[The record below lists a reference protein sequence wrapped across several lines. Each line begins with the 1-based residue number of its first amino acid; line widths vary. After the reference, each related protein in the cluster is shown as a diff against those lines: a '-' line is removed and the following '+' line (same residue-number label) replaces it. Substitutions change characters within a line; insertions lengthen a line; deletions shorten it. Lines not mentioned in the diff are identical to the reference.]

1 MMLAVSEKLSWFISR
16 SSGWVAAA
24 LLTLTVMWGVLGSAR
39 LVERRGLPRWLA
51 DLHRYLAWLTIVF
64 IAVHLLALVGDNYLH
79 IGWREL
85 FVPFALDW
93 RPGAVA
99 WGIVALYL
107 VAVVQLSSWVRRWLP
122 RTLWRRLHYL
132 SYPAMWMALVHGLRA
147 GTDAGNL
154 GVRIGVITMVAL
166 TAFLTA
172 LRILGTRRQRRPVVV
187 PTPPDGSHGSAAP
200 TLADRAPSLR

>member
-1 MMLAVSEKLSWFISR
+1 
-16 SSGWVAAA
+16 VAAA

-39 LVERRGLPRWLA
+39 LVERRGWPRWLA
-51 DLHRYLAWLTIVF
+51 DLHRYLAWLTLVF
-64 IAVHLLALVGDNYLH
+64 IAVHMLALVGDNYMH

-99 WGIVALYL
+99 WGIVTLYL
-107 VAVVQLSSWVRRWLP
+107 VAVVQVSSWMRRWLP

-147 GTDAGNL
+147 GTDASNRW
-154 GVRIGVITMVAL
+154 VRAGVIAMVAA
-166 TAFLTA
+166 TAFLTVM
-172 LRILGTRRQRRPVVV
+172 RILGHRRQRRSVVV
-187 PTPPDGSHGSAAP
+187 PAQPDESYEADAP
-200 TLADRAPSLR
+200 TLDDRVPSLR

>member
-1 MMLAVSEKLSWFISR
+1 MMLAANEKLSWFISR

-39 LVERRGLPRWLA
+39 LVERRGWPRWLA
-51 DLHRYLAWLTIVF
+51 DLHRYLAWLTLVF
-64 IAVHLLALVGDNYLH
+64 IAVHMLALVGDNYMH

-99 WGIVALYL
+99 WGIVTLYL
-107 VAVVQLSSWVRRWLP
+107 VAVVQVSSWVRRWLP

-147 GTDAGNL
+147 GTDASNRW
-154 GVRIGVITMVAL
+154 VRAGVIAMVAA
-166 TAFLTA
+166 TAFLTVM
-172 LRILGTRRQRRPVVV
+172 RILGHRRQRRSVVV
-187 PTPPDGSHGSAAP
+187 PAQPDESYEADAP
-200 TLADRAPSLR
+200 TLDDRVPSLR

>member
-1 MMLAVSEKLSWFISR
+1 MMLAANEKLSWFISR

-39 LVERRGLPRWLA
+39 LVERRGWPRWLA
-51 DLHRYLAWLTIVF
+51 DLHRYLAWLTLVF
-64 IAVHLLALVGDNYLH
+64 IAVHMLALVGDNYMH

-99 WGIVALYL
+99 WGIVTLYL
-107 VAVVQLSSWVRRWLP
+107 VAVVQVSSWMRRWLP

-132 SYPAMWMALVHGLRA
+132 SYPAMWRALVHGLRA
-147 GTDAGNL
+147 GTDASNRW
-154 GVRIGVITMVAL
+154 VRAGVIAMVAA
-166 TAFLTA
+166 TAFLPVM
-172 LRILGTRRQRRPVVV
+172 RILGHQRQRRSVVV
-187 PTPPDGSHGSAAP
+187 NALPDGSHEADAP
-200 TLADRAPSLR
+200 TLYDRVPSLR

>member
-1 MMLAVSEKLSWFISR
+1 MMLAANEKLSWFISR

-39 LVERRGLPRWLA
+39 LVERRGWPRWLA
-51 DLHRYLAWLTIVF
+51 DLHRYLAWLTLVF
-64 IAVHLLALVGDNYLH
+64 IAVHMLALVGDNYMH

-99 WGIVALYL
+99 WGIVTLYL
-107 VAVVQLSSWVRRWLP
+107 VAVVQVSSWMRRWLP

-147 GTDAGNL
+147 GTDASNRW
-154 GVRIGVITMVAL
+154 VRAGVIAMVAA
-166 TAFLTA
+166 TAFLTVM
-172 LRILGTRRQRRPVVV
+172 RILGRRRQRRSVVV
-187 PTPPDGSHGSAAP
+187 PAQPDESYEADAP
-200 TLADRAPSLR
+200 TLDDRVPSLR

>member
-1 MMLAVSEKLSWFISR
+1 MLAVSEKLSWFISR

-51 DLHRYLAWLTIVF
+51 DLHRYLAWLTLVF
-64 IAVHLLALVGDNYLH
+64 TAVHLLALVGDNYLH

-99 WGIVALYL
+99 WGIVTLYL

-154 GVRIGVITMVAL
+154 GVRLGVIALVAS

-172 LRILGTRRQRRPVVV
+172 LRILGPRRQRRPVVV
-187 PTPPDGSHGSAAP
+187 SARPDGSHGSDAP